1 VWRERDPIE
10 TFKNRLIER
19 GELSDEE
26 FDALHDEVEEM
37 VADAVEFA
45 RDAPRIRPRKR
56 PTRTCSPSR
65 RRRSNGT
72 LTVRVQTAE
81 RSEVIT
87 NEHGNRIRYGNG
99 DGRNRD
105 DDRSRGYLLRAS

>member
-45 RDAPRIRPRKR
+45 RDAPDPPGRGLRGHV
-56 PTRTCSPSR
+56 R
-65 RRRSNGT
+65 RHAAGDR
-72 LTVRVQTAE
+72 TVR
-81 RSEVIT
+81 
-87 NEHGNRIRYGNG
+87 
-99 DGRNRD
+99 
-105 DDRSRGYLLRAS
+105 